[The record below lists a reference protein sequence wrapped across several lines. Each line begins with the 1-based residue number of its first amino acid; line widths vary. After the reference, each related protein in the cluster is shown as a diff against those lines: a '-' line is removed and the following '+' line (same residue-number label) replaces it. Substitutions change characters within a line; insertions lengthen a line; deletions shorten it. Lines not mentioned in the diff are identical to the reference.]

1 MLQKMLFSRN
11 KTIIEVFF
19 AIFISSTI
27 GLNATFAQWRRK
39 VKIVALV
46 FTPLL
51 PPDRLCCRGGLIM
64 KKKEIVN
71 VLLYNTRGATGIR
84 CVREFCPGF

>member
-1 MLQKMLFSRN
+1 MWFFGASRFGAPPHALLV
-11 KTIIEVFF
+11 ER
-19 AIFISSTI
+19 S
-27 GLNATFAQWRRK
+27 GNAGRK

-71 VLLYNTRGATGIR
+71 VLLYNTQGATGIR